1 MFSQTISETNVS
13 SGANVSESDTRL
25 ITRSRAGDM
34 AAFEQ
39 IYRNYERPVFR
50 HALYLLGSREDA
62 DDVKQETFLRAYR
75 MLASFR
81 HDCDLQ
87 TWLYKICSNLCYDLL
102 RRKQRR
108 PQISLDSESVASY
121 LAEEDERNNPVLLA
135 ERAQTLDALLKI
147 LQGMPMPQRHVI
159 TLYLLEGFD
168 YARIAEI
175 LGCARGSA
183 KMRVLRSMEQYRE
196 RIASFLQE
204 PAGGNVQ
211 GKVDGKVGGKDHV

>member
-1 MFSQTISETNVS
+1 MFSQTMTGV
-13 SGANVSESDTRL
+13 NVSEGDAQL
-25 ITRSRAGDM
+25 IELSRAGDM

-39 IYRNYERPVFR
+39 IYRRYERSIFR
-50 HALYLLGSREDA
+50 HSIYLLGSREDA
-62 DDVKQETFLRAYR
+62 DDVKQETFLRAHR
-75 MLASFR
+75 TLGSFR

-108 PQISLDSESVASY
+108 PQISLDTESIAGR
-121 LAEEDERNNPVLLA
+121 LADDEERNNPALLA

-147 LQGMPMPQRHVI
+147 LQGMPISQRHVI

-168 YARIAEI
+168 YGRIAEI

-183 KMRVLRSMEQYRE
+183 KMRVLRSMEQYRA
-196 RIASFLQE
+196 RVASFLQE
-204 PAGGNVQ
+204 SE
-211 GKVDGKVGGKDHV
+211 GGK

>member
-1 MFSQTISETNVS
+1 MLLKTTLQTVSQIMTGVTVS
-13 SGANVSESDTRL
+13 TGDAQLVE
-25 ITRSRAGDM
+25 RSRAGDV

-39 IYRNYERPVFR
+39 IYRRYERPVFR
-50 HALYLLGSREDA
+50 YAVYLLGSREDA

-75 MLASFR
+75 TIGSFR

-87 TWLYKICSNLCYDLL
+87 TWLYKICGNLCYDLL

-108 PQISLDSESVASY
+108 PQLSLDTSSIARD
-121 LAEEDERNNPVLLA
+121 LADEEERNNPALLA
-135 ERAQTLDALLKI
+135 ERAQTLEALLKI
-147 LQGMPMPQRHVI
+147 LQGMPLPQRHVI

-168 YARIAEI
+168 YGRIAEI

-196 RIASFLQE
+196 RVASFLQE
-204 PAGGNVQ
+204 
-211 GKVDGKVGGKDHV
+211 DGGKDHV

>member
-1 MFSQTISETNVS
+1 MFSQTISEANVS
-13 SGANVSESDTRL
+13 SGVNVSEDDTRL
-25 ITRSRAGDM
+25 IARSRAGDM

-81 HDCDLQ
+81 NDCDLQ
-87 TWLYKICSNLCYDLL
+87 TWLYKICTTSVTICCAASSVG
-102 RRKQRR
+102 RRSRSIPKASRAIWPR
-108 PQISLDSESVASY
+108 MMSVATPPCWPNARRRWTPCSRY
-121 LAEEDERNNPVLLA
+121 SRGCPCPS
-135 ERAQTLDALLKI
+135 
-147 LQGMPMPQRHVI
+147 GHVI

-183 KMRVLRSMEQYRE
+183 KMRVLRGMEQYRE
-196 RIASFLQE
+196 RVASFLQE
-204 PAGGNVQ
+204 PAGG
-211 GKVDGKVGGKDHV
+211 KVGGKDHV